1 MHRGWNM
8 EKKLRTKAH
17 NFLILAFSSN
27 FCPIKTDL
35 SGNNVDRKLQI
46 FKNSPKWTIFGI
58 FNLFLSI
65 QNVSIARF
73 ARIVKWDFFC
83 DFQTACTYLLFL
95 AWEFCS
101 NLFEHPV

>member
-1 MHRGWNM
+1 MG
-8 EKKLRTKAH
+8 KKLRTKAH

-73 ARIVKWDFFC
+73 ARIVK
-83 DFQTACTYLLFL
+83 
-95 AWEFCS
+95 
-101 NLFEHPV
+101 